1 MSEILN
7 DFSTKALTTA
17 IKGNL
22 FEYHEYLG
30 RSPKAEFHQGPPLTW
45 VFTGIPHSFM
55 NNVLD
60 TQLTPDNVDEG
71 IQQMLASCRSK
82 NITRVSWW
90 VEPGTKPADLGKH
103 LATHG

>member
-1 MSEILN
+1 MSDILN

-60 TQLTPDNVDEG
+60 TQLTAENVDEA
-71 IQQMLASCRSK
+71 IQQMLADCKSR
-82 NITRVSWW
+82 NIPRISWW